1 MIIRDAQFVISAV
14 KLAQCPTD
22 GQPEITLAGRSNVG
36 KSSLLN
42 KLLQR
47 RNLAHVSSNPGK
59 TQTLNFYHINQSFYF
74 VDLPGY
80 GYAKVAKSVSEQWGA
95 MIENYLENRQNLR
108 LALQLIDIRHEPSQQ
123 DQIMAQYLRGI
134 GRPFAVVMTKAD
146 KISKNALAK
155 QRAMIAKTL
164 QLADTDPLFSTSSE
178 TGFGIEALWEYL
190 ESVVNLS

>member
-14 KLAQCPTD
+14 TLAQCPAD
-22 GQPEITLAGRSNVG
+22 GQPEITLSGRSNVG

-80 GYAKVAKSVSEQWGA
+80 GYAKVAKSVSQQWGA

-134 GRPFAVVMTKAD
+134 GKPFAVVMTKAD
-146 KISKNALAK
+146 KISKNAFAK
-155 QRAMIAKTL
+155 QRSMIAKTL
-164 QLADTDPLFSTSSE
+164 QLSESDPLFSTSSE

-190 ESVVNLS
+190 ESFVNLS

>member
-14 KLAQCPTD
+14 TLAQCPAD
-22 GQPEITLAGRSNVG
+22 GQPEITLSGRSNVG

-80 GYAKVAKSVSEQWGA
+80 GYAKVAKSVSQQWGA

-134 GRPFAVVMTKAD
+134 GKPFAVVMTKAD
-146 KISKNALAK
+146 KISKNAFAK
-155 QRAMIAKTL
+155 QRSMIAKTL

-190 ESVVNLS
+190 ESFVNLS